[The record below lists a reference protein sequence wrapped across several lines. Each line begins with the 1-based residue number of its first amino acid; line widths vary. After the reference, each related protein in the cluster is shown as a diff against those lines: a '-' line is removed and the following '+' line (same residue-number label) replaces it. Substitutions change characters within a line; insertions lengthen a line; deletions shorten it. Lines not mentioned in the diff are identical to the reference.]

1 MIAARGY
8 MINAREL
15 GVSDEQ
21 LYKALAVS
29 HLVTMHLKSDSPLRT
44 L

>member
-1 MIAARGY
+1 

-15 GVSDEQ
+15 GVADEQ
-21 LYKALAVS
+21 LNKALAAS